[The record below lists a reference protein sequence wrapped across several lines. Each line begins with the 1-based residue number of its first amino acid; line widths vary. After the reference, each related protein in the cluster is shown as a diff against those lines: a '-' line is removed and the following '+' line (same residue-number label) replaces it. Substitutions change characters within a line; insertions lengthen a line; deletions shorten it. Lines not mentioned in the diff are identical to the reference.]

1 MHIFIYQSIHKSIY
15 SSINY
20 SINSPIHALQVSKVG
35 WAKTLELSTA
45 KEEAVAK
52 FLWWTITSVVNV
64 ILRSYFY
71 ITELDHQPRTKVSPR
86 KKKMMLLEGGG
97 GWLGVEENRDDRT
110 DEQMTP
116 SESAG

>member
-1 MHIFIYQSIHKSIY
+1 M
-15 SSINY
+15 
-20 SINSPIHALQVSKVG
+20 SKVG

-86 KKKMMLLEGGG
+86 KKKKKMMLWEGGG
-97 GWLGVEENRDDRT
+97 GWLGVEENGDDRT
-110 DEQMTP
+110 DGQTTP